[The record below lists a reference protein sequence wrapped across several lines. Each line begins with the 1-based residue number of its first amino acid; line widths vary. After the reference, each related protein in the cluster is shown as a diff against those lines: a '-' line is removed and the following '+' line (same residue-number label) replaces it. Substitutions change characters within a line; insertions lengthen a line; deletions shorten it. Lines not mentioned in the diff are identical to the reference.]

1 MNVREGWDEE
11 GRDGKKG
18 NGEEREGQGRRRE
31 REERGE
37 EERSKAR
44 EEERFKIAFWNV
56 VGLNNKDEEFW
67 KELNEWDVMML
78 METWV
83 DEKGWEKI
91 RDKLP
96 KGYREKQWAGRKNK
110 KGTAIGGL
118 IVGIRRG
125 VEVGKEKEDREV
137 EGIMSIKIQ
146 VKGR

>member
-1 MNVREGWDEE
+1 MREGWDEE

-31 REERGE
+31 REGRGE
-37 EERSKAR
+37 EERSKVR

-56 VGLNNKDEEFW
+56 AGLNNKDEEFW

-96 KGYREKQWAGRKNK
+96 KGYR
-110 KGTAIGGL
+110 
-118 IVGIRRG
+118 
-125 VEVGKEKEDREV
+125 
-137 EGIMSIKIQ
+137 
-146 VKGR
+146 